1 MPSVARSQAYCCGA
15 GRDVAVLRPTPQPS
29 IHPSQTQGRH
39 ITTPLEY
46 ESALRMVHPFVED
59 DYDSVA
65 SGTTKDSEEDEDVIY
80 DVDKV
85 LAEESDFED
94 SGETRYLISWADYS
108 IDRATWEPKDHIE
121 TVSVLKEWAERK
133 RRLRRGEEKPF
144 DLDAWIAIKETLAEE
159 KLERARRRKLKRRRR
174 GQPVSDSSDE
184 SSEDPTTDVAAS
196 SKRKRPPPVPYDSDD
211 EELYTAASPPKSQKR
226 VKAPIVR
233 RKGVARVTSSARRFP
248 SSSDEETVQPATQ
261 ASVPDSDLNSL
272 FDEGSQPICPDL
284 DGTTASAAKANPT
297 APLMRPP
304 ISGPKRVQPQTPTPS
319 TLSEKAKLPSRP
331 VVNSAVGT
339 AKRTNTKDNASKH
352 AATKLRKQRARVNG
366 DTPKDSDGPKF
377 RSLAEQNRFQ
387 KYGRNEPA
395 PDPSALAFLDPR
407 SGKILPP
414 LPKAAPAPMPLA
426 ISRSLDS
433 SYSAYGRGRSPPR
446 VERRRSVTPPT
457 PEPVQAPPPEAPT
470 ERPVPPVSNV
480 APSGR
485 IRTVVCWHWLRGQCR
500 ATAETCEYL
509 HGGTEPMSVQPQSG
523 AAPWA
528 VDTLPSV
535 PSTAMW
541 APPVVASGPSSET
554 SCFYWLRGRCTKP
567 PEQCDFA
574 HRFTDSFPKL
584 LIQYPDVL
592 QRLTA
597 NKNTTCGDWA
607 KTRCPHPDD
616 QCMCAWA
623 HHFTGTVSAPP
634 PTHQGPPATSLRDQP
649 PDPMSPVM
657 TWSPSTGRSIALPSR
672 AAGIAPQTAT
682 GTIDPTA
689 GALVTEPPTLIRP
702 SPSDPGK
709 SSCFFWQQGSC
720 NKPSGEC
727 VFAHYP
733 TGVIANPPPGYR
745 GPANVAP
752 FLSTSPPFMKSVD
765 FGQPAIGRPLHDAEH
780 AATHLASAPSK
791 AGPGGDRNVHFQ
803 LPTDQTPYA
812 KDDVANGPGTLPAVL
827 EVRSKV
833 ATGAVTLH
841 AKLHVSSVSKV
852 EQLSHPIQNG
862 ICLMLDRMVTAKDVQ
877 AYLPGLVENSVQW
890 PAGLIVPLETSRSAT
905 DTLAEACKL
914 HASGL
919 VSMQDAFTLLIYPA
933 RDDEQWRFLGKPD
946 LPHGLN
952 APLRFQYLPPMVG
965 VNSKQIA
972 DGEAI
977 PNSIRERASV
987 LATRAILGIDAEK
1000 LLVERKGKKADTAV
1014 FLAWPQEHEAEL
1026 QTWVK
1031 CFQDLNCKV
1040 YHSGTPDAWHYYR
1053 TTYKSFV
1060 ILVHV
1065 DTPLWEIPTLY
1076 AMLQHGSTRVFSI
1089 GLQQSALQSID
1100 EPAVYGCQRLLPMGR
1115 VIFITDDVFAN
1126 HPEKASSVINQ
1137 FLENNRVKP
1146 FGGEND
1152 KIAARPGVKEWLRL
1166 MAISRAAKQGGQDD
1180 RWLRLYY
1187 DICRLCPPDDEDP
1200 YNPPNPAP
1208 QSHLISAP
1216 PEELPSLAGL
1226 WEQDPQRATDS
1237 MVEWFVGWSVLNASR
1252 FRKFVVCHEP
1262 QSGAVVTDENG
1273 KAVYHVEPDP
1283 RGWAR
1288 RWQHIGVL
1296 RPDQIVEPKG
1306 GK

>member
-1 MPSVARSQAYCCGA
+1 
-15 GRDVAVLRPTPQPS
+15 
-29 IHPSQTQGRH
+29 
-39 ITTPLEY
+39 
-46 ESALRMVHPFVED
+46 MVQPFVED

-65 SGTTKDSEEDEDVIY
+65 SDTTKDSEEDEDVIY

-85 LAEESDFED
+85 LAEDSDFEG

-121 TVSVLKEWAERK
+121 TISVLKEWAERK
-133 RRLRRGEEKPF
+133 RRLRSGEEKPF

-211 EELYTAASPPKSQKR
+211 EELYTAASPPKSQKG

-233 RKGVARVTSSARRFP
+233 RKGVARVMSSARRFP

-272 FDEGSQPICPDL
+272 FDEGSQPIYPDL

-339 AKRTNTKDNASKH
+339 AKRTNTKDNASNH

-366 DTPKDSDGPKF
+366 ETPKDSDGPKF

-414 LPKAAPAPMPLA
+414 VSKAAPTPMPLA

-433 SYSAYGRGRSPPR
+433 SYSAYGRGRAPPR

-509 HGGTEPMSVQPQSG
+509 HGGTDPTSAQPQSG
-523 AAPWA
+523 PAPWV
-528 VDTLPSV
+528 VDTLSSV

-541 APPVVASGPSSET
+541 APPPVASGPSAET

-584 LIQYPDVL
+584 LIQHPDIL
-592 QRLTA
+592 QRITA
-597 NKNTTCGDWA
+597 NKNITCGDWA
-607 KTRCPHPDD
+607 KSRCPHPDD
-616 QCMCAWA
+616 QCMFAHRYVDGPSTQPRNMGLSDRAGVALSGGDDRASVTCFFWNQGNCSRGERCAWA
-623 HHFTGTVSAPP
+623 HLFTGTVSAPP
-634 PTHQGPPATSLRDQP
+634 PTHQGSPATSLRDQP

-672 AAGIAPQTAT
+672 AAGNAPPTAT

-689 GALVTEPPTLIRP
+689 GALVNEPPTLIRP

-709 SSCFFWQQGSC
+709 STCFFWQQGSC

-745 GPANVAP
+745 GTANVAP
-752 FLSTSPPFMKSVD
+752 LLSTSPPFMKSVD

-791 AGPGGDRNVHFQ
+791 AGPGGDRNVRFQ
-803 LPTDQTPYA
+803 LPMNKTPYA
-812 KDDVANGPGTLPAVL
+812 NDDGGNGPGTLSAVL

-833 ATGAVTLH
+833 ATGAVTVH

-852 EQLSHPIQNG
+852 EQLSHPIQNVVY
-862 ICLMLDRMVTAKDVQ
+862 LMADRMMTAKDVQ
-877 AYLPGLVENSVQW
+877 AYLPGLFESSARW
-890 PAGLIVPLETSRSAT
+890 PAGLIIPLEEYRSTA

-919 VSMQDAFTLLIYPA
+919 VSMHDAFTLLIYPT
-933 RDDEQWRFLGKPD
+933 RDDEQWRFLRKPD
-946 LPHGLN
+946 LSHGRN
-952 APLRFQYLPPMVG
+952 APLRVLYLPPLVG
-965 VNSKQIA
+965 VNSKQISN
-972 DGEAI
+972 GEAT
-977 PNSIRERASV
+977 PYSIGERASV
-987 LATRAILGIDAEK
+987 LATRAVLGVDAEK
-1000 LLVERKGKKADTAV
+1000 LLIEKKDRKADTAV

-1026 QTWVK
+1026 QTLVK
-1031 CFQDLNCKV
+1031 CFQDLDCKV
-1040 YHSGTPDAWHYYR
+1040 YYSGTPGAWQYYR
-1053 TTYKSFV
+1053 TSYKSFV
-1060 ILVHV
+1060 IL
-1065 DTPLWEIPTLY
+1065 IPKLY
-1076 AMLQHGSTRVFSI
+1076 AMLQHGSTRLFSI
-1089 GLQQSALQSID
+1089 GLQPPALQSID

-1126 HPEKASSVINQ
+1126 HTEKASNVINQ
-1137 FLENNRVKP
+1137 FLENNKVKP